1 MEYSLKERVLN
12 QIKRHAAGIVLV
24 LAALLILSMI
34 GNVVMLKD
42 FGSVAANGVL
52 TVGLGTALILLVTKF
67 AFPKLDIQERIKNDP
82 KAIAIFAGAIAIA
95 IALLF

>member
-1 MEYSLKERVLN
+1 MYSLKQRLMYQVR
-12 QIKRHAAGIVLV
+12 RHAVALIMILT
-24 LAALLILSMI
+24 ALLILSMI

-52 TVGLGTALILLVTKF
+52 TVGLGTALILLVLKF

>member
-1 MEYSLKERVLN
+1 MYSLKERLIYQVR
-12 QIKRHAAGIVLV
+12 RHAVALIMILT
-24 LAALLILSMI
+24 ALLILSMI

-52 TVGLGTALILLVTKF
+52 TVGLGTALILLVLKF

-82 KAIAIFAGAIAIA
+82 KAIAIFAGAVAIA

>member
-1 MEYSLKERVLN
+1 MYSLKEKIVN
-12 QIKRHAAGIVLV
+12 QIQRHAIGIILILAG
-24 LAALLILSMI
+24 LLLLSMI

-52 TVGLGTALILLVTKF
+52 MVGLGTALILLVTHF
-67 AFPKLDIQERIKNDP
+67 AFPKLDIQERIKDDP
-82 KAIAIFAGAIAIA
+82 TAIAIFAGLVAVA

>member
-1 MEYSLKERVLN
+1 MYSLKQRLMYQVR
-12 QIKRHAAGIVLV
+12 RHAVALIMI

-52 TVGLGTALILLVTKF
+52 TVGLGTVLILLVLKF
-67 AFPKLDIQERIKNDP
+67 AFPKLDIQEKIKNDA
-82 KAIAIFAGAIAIA
+82 KAIAIFAGAVAIA